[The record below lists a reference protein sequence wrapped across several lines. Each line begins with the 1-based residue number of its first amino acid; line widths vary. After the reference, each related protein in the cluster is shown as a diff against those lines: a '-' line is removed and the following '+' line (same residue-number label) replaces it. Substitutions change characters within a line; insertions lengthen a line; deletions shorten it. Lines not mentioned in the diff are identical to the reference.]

1 MGQPIA
7 DRSQSLFT
15 RRGFLLSAAASLGLG
30 LAAVA
35 GASFIRSRPP
45 RKRAK
50 PAPNFFEQVTPEA
63 GIDTGVTFGDAIPR
77 LIAAGALDPQK
88 LKLSTRS
95 SPAWVARLLAAPSTE
110 RIVFTRDTAPYLVNL
125 LWPLGLANRAR
136 FNNES
141 PINTKNLSG
150 FASTGGWTLGRE
162 TDGSVYFNKVA
173 AVPLTEKQEI
183 LALGIA
189 QHSFR
194 PCCDNSTY
202 FQDCNHGSALLGLI
216 ELAVSQGMTSAAAYR
231 IALAANAYWFPEQ
244 YAKTAL
250 YFWSFEHR
258 PWNYIPPDG
267 ILGANFSSLSGWKRN
282 VNFRLV
288 TAGIE
293 LFANP
298 RGQPACGI

>member
-1 MGQPIA
+1 MP
-7 DRSQSLFT
+7 QSVTEKSPRPVT
-15 RRGFLLSAAASLGLG
+15 RRGFVMMLGASLGL
-30 LAAVA
+30 AHTV
-35 GASFIRSRPP
+35 GAQTVGSW
-45 RKRAK
+45 K
-50 PAPNFFEQVTPEA
+50 PKFNFHAQMTSTEGF
-63 GIDTGVTFGDAIPR
+63 DTGVSFGDSIQR
-77 LIAAGALDPQK
+77 LIAAGALNPER
-88 LKLSTRS
+88 LKS
-95 SPAWVARLLAAPSTE
+95 SSKGLPAWVDRLLAAPSTE
-110 RIVFTRDTAPYLVNL
+110 PIVFTRDTAPYLVNL

-136 FNNES
+136 FNAES
-141 PINTKNLSG
+141 PINTEQLSG

-162 TDGSVYFNKVA
+162 IDGSVYFNKVA

-216 ELAVSQGMTSAAAYR
+216 ELAVSQGMRSAAIYR
-231 IALAANAYWFPEQ
+231 IALAANAYWFPAQ

-258 PWNYIPPDG
+258 PWNYIAPDR

-288 TAGIE
+288 TAGID